1 MSVSRSLTPYLIL
14 GVLALGVGLGATLGV
29 SSAPRY
35 TYFAEPSPGHPQ
47 VVSAFRKLV
56 RHTLAQ
62 RSFTV
67 HYNGFTLIYQAPDR
81 TEFELSGPVLGGPST
96 IVIGRTTYIALGG
109 SNGGVEQWNEY
120 HTTKGA
126 EELASPQAA
135 KETLNELLSFSSVV
149 LRSGSYVVKEV
160 TPIGEFEPDH
170 AGDVLL
176 QATVRPVRGDVAS
189 VSILL
194 FGVEPRTIASFV
206 RYSGFDRSAVVA
218 PPRSR
223 IVSSLPDR

>member
-1 MSVSRSLTPYLIL
+1 MQNEPMGITGERVVPYDL
-14 GVLALGVGLGATLGV
+14 GIEW
-29 SSAPRY
+29 
-35 TYFAEPSPGHPQ
+35 EPNTS
-47 VVSAFRKLV
+47 
-56 RHTLAQ
+56 
-62 RSFTV
+62 
-67 HYNGFTLIYQAPDR
+67 D
-81 TEFELSGPVLGGPST
+81 PVLMQHGVNALLAVDPYFDDDDRRLVVIRLGRCQGVWLGYPNDEGISGHRFYRRGLSDCLWSGEVFESEWIES
-96 IVIGRTTYIALGG
+96 IVTMASAHRRF
-109 SNGGVEQWNEY
+109 SRD

-126 EELASPQAA
+126 EEVASPQAA

-160 TPIGEFEPDH
+160 TPIGEIEPDH
-170 AGDVLL
+170 AGDVLV

-194 FGVEPRTIASFV
+194 FGIEPRTIASFV